1 MLVFDI
7 KGKKGIAMQF
17 IGLLIAA
24 AIIGIDRYTKWLV
37 EQKMALHQSIS
48 VIKIGDREVLN
59 LSYYLN
65 DGAAFS
71 KFEGK
76 TTMLII
82 VTSII
87 IITLIALV
95 IMKKVKRPSYIV
107 AISLIVG
114 GGIGNLIDRIFNE
127 GMVVDFIDFRL
138 IQFAIFNFADIA
150 AVCGAGLIMLLA
162 LIDEIKSRREKR
174 EAAKAGITSTQAADG
189 TEASDDGKA

>member
-1 MLVFDI
+1 
-7 KGKKGIAMQF
+7 MQF

-76 TTMLII
+76 TAMLII

-87 IITLIALV
+87 IITLITLV

-107 AISLIVG
+107 AVSLIVG

-162 LIDEIKSRREKR
+162 LIDEIKSRKMKR
-174 EAAKAGITSTQAADG
+174 EAAKAGITPAQAADG
-189 TEASDDGKA
+189 AEASDDGKA